1 MSCMKCGKEVSAG
14 QVFCDECLL
23 EMEKYPVKPGTP
35 VLLPNRPTAPVVHKR
50 RFYKRQRKPEEQLST
65 YKNWITFFC
74 IFCCVLVVA
83 LTLSIMLNLHLLG
96 NKDINFLPGQNY
108 KPDQTVDSTP
118 SSTAGSTAADP
129 TGTTAASSSD
139 PAGGTQP

>member
-14 QVFCDECLL
+14 QVFCDDCLL

-35 VLLPNRPTAPVVHKR
+35 VLLPNRSATPVVHKH
-50 RFYKRQRKPEEQLST
+50 RFYRRQRKPEEQLSS

-74 IFCCVLVVA
+74 IFCSVLVMA

-96 NKDINFLPGQNY
+96 NKDINLLPGQNY
-108 KPDQTVDSTP
+108 KPSQTVDTTP
-118 SSTAGSTAADP
+118 SSTAADP
-129 TGTTAASSSD
+129 TGTTAAPSSD
-139 PAGGTQP
+139 PTGDTQP